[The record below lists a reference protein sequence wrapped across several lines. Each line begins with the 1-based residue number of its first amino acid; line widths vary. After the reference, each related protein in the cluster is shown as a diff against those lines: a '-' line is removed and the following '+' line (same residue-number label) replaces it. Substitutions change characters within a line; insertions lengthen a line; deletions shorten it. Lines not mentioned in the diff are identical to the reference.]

1 MQHIRPIN
9 YEEPKSLSDAC
20 ACLSREGAL
29 PLAGGTDLTVMLRRN
44 GRDGLTLV
52 NLKKI
57 PGLTGISRLAGGGIQ
72 VGALTTVADMA
83 AFATDPEL
91 AALGMGCAALG
102 TPSVRNLAT
111 MGGNVGRASPA
122 SDVLPGL
129 LVLEAHAVL
138 AGPEGERV
146 CALADLLAG
155 PGRLHL
161 RPGEFLTALQIFPE
175 KGDTGAYFKAGR
187 VRGADCALA
196 GAAVRLHLQN
206 GRICKAHIALTAV
219 GPTPLRAR
227 QAEALLEGQAPSA
240 ALFDAA
246 GAAAAGEARPITDLR
261 GCAEYKKELA
271 GALTIRALRHATGKI

>member
-9 YEEPKSLSDAC
+9 YEEPRSLPEAC
-20 ACLSREGAL
+20 ACLGTEGAL

-57 PGLTGISRLAGGGIQ
+57 PGLTGVSRLPWGGIQ

-83 AFATDPEL
+83 AFAAGPEL

-102 TPSVRNLAT
+102 TPGVRNLAT
-111 MGGNVGRASPA
+111 VGGNVGRASPA

-129 LVLEAHAVL
+129 LVLEARTVL

-146 CALADLLAG
+146 CALEDLLAG

-161 RPGEFLTALQIFPE
+161 RPGEFLTALLILPQ
-175 KGDTGAYFKAGR
+175 KGGTGAYFKAGR

-196 GAAVRLHLQN
+196 GAAVHLCLEN
-206 GRICKAHIALTAV
+206 GRIHKARVALAAV

-227 QAEALLEGQAPSA
+227 RAEEVLEGQVPSEK
-240 ALFDAA
+240 LFVSA

-261 GCAEYKKELA
+261 GGAEYKKDLIRS
-271 GALTIRALRHATGKI
+271 LTIRALRRATGES